1 MFKSPL
7 RLLPSFFFIW
17 PRIAEKR
24 ELFPDIQR
32 SFYNFQV
39 DVSPLKVSF
48 FPRKWSFDNFNHV
61 FAFPNLHFIECLIVL
76 LFSRQKIAVDS
87 KTLIIFQY
95 SSFYIILHQT
105 TFSKIFYMNFIL
117 SILQVSYLKILKTI
131 SVELN

>member
-1 MFKSPL
+1 
-7 RLLPSFFFIW
+7 
-17 PRIAEKR
+17 
-24 ELFPDIQR
+24 
-32 SFYNFQV
+32 
-39 DVSPLKVSF
+39 
-48 FPRKWSFDNFNHV
+48 
-61 FAFPNLHFIECLIVL
+61 L